1 MAAAPTLDPVLAA
14 VVGALAAAALDV
26 ADADAAA
33 DAVDCMELLT
43 ELLLWQPV
51 RTIPAAASAK
61 GTERRRREF
70 IMDPSLFTSYVR
82 S

>member
-14 VVGALAAAALDV
+14 AVVGALAAAPLDV
-26 ADADAAA
+26 ADAAA

-43 ELLLWQPV
+43 ELLLWQPA